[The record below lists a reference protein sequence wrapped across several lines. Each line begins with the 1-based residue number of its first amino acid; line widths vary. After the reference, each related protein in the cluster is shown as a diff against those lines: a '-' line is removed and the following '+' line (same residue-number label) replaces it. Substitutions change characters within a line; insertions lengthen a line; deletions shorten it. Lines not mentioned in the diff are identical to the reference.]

1 MIPQNAQEFPQ
12 FMDCSLLNDKFCSG
26 QMGNYLDPMNHPAL
40 GLMKMKYWSS
50 YFAFVI
56 VLTSKL
62 FFIFMIVGD
71 KRTATKDTSARRRV
85 SCVIHVYTH

>member
-1 MIPQNAQEFPQ
+1 MMTQNAQEFPQ

-50 YFAFVI
+50 YFAFLI

-62 FFIFMIVGD
+62 VFFMIVGD